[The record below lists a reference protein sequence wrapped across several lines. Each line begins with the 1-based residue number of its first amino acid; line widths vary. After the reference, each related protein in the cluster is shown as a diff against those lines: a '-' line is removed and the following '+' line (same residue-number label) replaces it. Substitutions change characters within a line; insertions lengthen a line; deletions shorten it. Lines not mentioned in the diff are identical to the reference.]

1 MNEFATSRE
10 EFTRQEVKSALRN
23 AGMPLEGL
31 RYPITP
37 IGMHFHLIH
46 FDIPSIDLNTYE
58 LIIEGRVRHP
68 LRLTLDDIKARPA
81 VTMPVMMEC
90 AGIGRAHL
98 SPRPLSAPW
107 HDEAIGC
114 AQWTGTPLRPIIE
127 EVGLLDDAVE
137 ILFSG
142 HDRGID
148 HDVEH
153 DYERSLPLEE
163 AMREEVILAYEMN
176 GQPLPPQ
183 HGAPLRL
190 IVPEW
195 YGMASVKWL
204 KRIKAIGEPFDGFQ
218 QGNKYR
224 YKQSEDEKGT
234 PVTRQRPRAIMRPPG
249 IPSQL
254 GRSRYVK
261 AGPVSIEGRA
271 WSGFGLVERVEF
283 SSNGG
288 RTWDDAVLG
297 EPVGRY
303 GWRAWSYEWDAWE
316 PGEYELCTRATDA
329 AGNTQPL
336 DASEVW
342 NVGTYGIN
350 TVQRVPVF
358 VLKHEQIE
366 EQERGLINKV
376 KDKLTEMTAPTS
388 DESNPSRS
396 DATKS

>member
-1 MNEFATSRE
+1 MTEFATSQE
-10 EFTRQEVKSALRN
+10 EFTRQEVKFALRN

-127 EVGLLDDAVE
+127 EVGLLGDAVE

-142 HDRGID
+142 YDRGID

-176 GQPLPPQ
+176 GQPLTPQ
-183 HGAPLRL
+183 HGFPLRL

-195 YGMASVKWL
+195 YGMTSVKWL
-204 KRIKAIGEPFDGFQ
+204 KAIIAIGEPFDGVQ
-218 QGNKYR
+218 QAIAYR
-224 YKQSEDEKGT
+224 YRKSEDDPGR
-234 PVTRQRPRAIMRPPG
+234 PVSRKYPHALMVPPG
-249 IPSQL
+249 IPAGNL
-254 GRSRYVK
+254 TRARHLRAGRIKV
-261 AGPVSIEGRA
+261 EGRA
-271 WSGFGLVERVEF
+271 WSGFGAVERVEF
-283 SSNGG
+283 SADGG
-288 RTWDDAVLG
+288 NSWQDTTLG
-297 EPVGRY
+297 EPLGPHS
-303 GWRAWSYEWDAWE
+303 WQSWSYEWEAKV
-316 PGEYELCTRATDA
+316 PGEYELCVRATDA

-336 DASEVW
+336 DSEEVW
-342 NVGTYGIN
+342 NVGGYGVN
-350 TVQRVPVF
+350 VVQRVPAIV
-358 VLKHEQIE
+358 V
-366 EQERGLINKV
+366 
-376 KDKLTEMTAPTS
+376 S
-388 DESNPSRS
+388 
-396 DATKS
+396 